1 MTYCHVSKQIDEH
14 LHGEMVADRFHEA
27 LNKRI
32 AELMQKGAEF
42 YPFTRENIGEA
53 LGQLSQSQE
62 IILQTSLEMEL
73 DSIGRMVGNWI
84 SNYWELQAEKKA
96 IQEFST

>member
-1 MTYCHVSKQIDEH
+1 MTYCHVSKQIDDH
-14 LHGEMVADRFHEA
+14 LHGEMVADSFQQA

-53 LGQLSQSQE
+53 LGSLSDAQE
-62 IILQTSLEMEL
+62 LILQTSLEMEL
-73 DSIGRMVGNWI
+73 DSIGGMIGNWI
-84 SNYWELQAEKKA
+84 SQYWELKAEKKA